1 MVYLLIKEARDTA
14 TDKKQQEE
22 MEIDA
27 RDTMGVA
34 YAGRFPRWL
43 LHGLTLTSLFPA
55 GFDTVR
61 SFSLSLAWL

>member
-1 MVYLLIKEARDTA
+1 MVYSLIKEARDTA

-34 YAGRFPRWL
+34 YAGRFPR
-43 LHGLTLTSLFPA
+43 
-55 GFDTVR
+55 
-61 SFSLSLAWL
+61 

>member
-1 MVYLLIKEARDTA
+1 MVYSLIKEARDTA

-34 YAGRFPRWL
+34 YAGRFLW
-43 LHGLTLTSLFPA
+43 
-55 GFDTVR
+55 
-61 SFSLSLAWL
+61 SFFAWSHIDIFFLSRV

>member
-1 MVYLLIKEARDTA
+1 MLGTLWVSLMLVGSLD
-14 TDKKQQEE
+14 
-22 MEIDA
+22 
-27 RDTMGVA
+27 G
-34 YAGRFPRWL
+34 F